1 MQLIRQMRN
10 KGLVLFVFVSL
21 ILVSIL
27 FSPAL
32 KAARVKGL
40 RLFEE
45 FYMLR
50 QVFGLIGAKY
60 VEEDKVDKEKL
71 LYGAIDG
78 AIKTLEDP
86 FTRFMK
92 PEAFDDMQTE
102 ASGEFGGL
110 GILISTKD
118 DILTVI
124 APIEGTPAYRVGV
137 QAGDRII
144 TVDEKPTKGMS
155 VNDAVKILRGV
166 VGSKVDLG
174 IYRTGERKLID
185 ITITRAI
192 IKVSSVKAR
201 MIDENIGYA
210 HLSGF
215 IQTTAQ
221 DLEKEISK
229 FEKEHD
235 LKGLVLDVR
244 NNPGGL
250 LDSAVEVS
258 RIFLG
263 KSKIVSI
270 KSRQG
275 NEITY
280 SSFAQEH
287 KKFSI
292 VVLINR
298 GSASASEIVA
308 GAIRDNGRGILL
320 GEKSFGKG
328 SVQTVLPLPNK
339 SAIALTTAYY
349 YTPSGVC
356 IHKKGIKPHIPVSLP
371 RLSTEEIIELRT
383 EREKALTDTKKKGF
397 MKVSRFDTQLSSAVD
412 ILKSSDIFFKNV
424 INKEKG
430 TAIAKDPSA
439 VKGKDK
445 AVH

>member
-1 MQLIRQMRN
+1 MELIRKMRYRSFYTVVFLSCVCVA
-10 KGLVLFVFVSL
+10 LVVS
-21 ILVSIL
+21 
-27 FSPAL
+27 PML
-32 KAARVKGL
+32 KAARVKSL

-50 QVFGLIGAKY
+50 QVFSLIGSQY
-60 VEEDKVDKEKL
+60 VEESKVDKTKL

-78 AIKTLEDP
+78 AIKTLDDP

-118 DILTVI
+118 DLLTVI
-124 APIEGTPAYRVGV
+124 APIEGTPAYREGI
-137 QAGDRII
+137 QAGDRIL
-144 TVDEKPTKGMS
+144 TVDKKPTKGMS
-155 VNDAVKILRGV
+155 VNDAVKILRGP
-166 VGSKVDLG
+166 VGSKVVLG
-174 IYRTGERKLID
+174 VHRIGERKLID
-185 ITITRAI
+185 YSITRAV

-215 IQTTAQ
+215 IQTTGQ
-221 DLEKEISK
+221 DLEKAISE
-229 FEKEHD
+229 FEKDHD

-250 LDSAVEVS
+250 LDAAVEVS

-263 KSKIVSI
+263 KARIVSI
-270 KSRQG
+270 KSRKG
-275 NEITY
+275 EEVTY

-287 KKFSI
+287 KKFPI

-349 YTPSGVC
+349 YTPSGIC
-356 IHKKGIKPHIPVSLP
+356 IHKKGIKPQVPVSLP
-371 RLSTEEIIELRT
+371 RLTDEEIKELRT
-383 EREKALTDTKKKGF
+383 EREKELTDSDKAGF
-397 MKVSRFDTQLSSAVD
+397 MNVSRFDTQLTEAVD
-412 ILKSSDIFFKNV
+412 ILRASNIFYDRILN
-424 INKEKG
+424 NSGE
-430 TAIAKDPSA
+430 TEIATHPSA
-439 VKGKDK
+439 EGTNNKVSQ
-445 AVH
+445 

>member
-1 MQLIRQMRN
+1 MRYRGLAVLIFSLLISVT
-10 KGLVLFVFVSL
+10 LV
-21 ILVSIL
+21 
-27 FSPAL
+27 FSPLL
-32 KAARVKGL
+32 KAARVQGL

-50 QVFGLIGAKY
+50 QVFSLIGTQY
-60 VEEDKVDKEKL
+60 VDEAKVDKEKL

-92 PEAFDDMQTE
+92 PEAFDNMQTE

-124 APIEGTPAYRVGV
+124 APIEGTPAYHEGV
-137 QAGDRII
+137 QAGDRILK
-144 TVDEKPTKGMS
+144 VDDKPTQGMS
-155 VNDAVKILRGV
+155 VNDAVKILRGP
-166 VGSKVDLG
+166 VGSKVVLG
-174 IYRTGERKLID
+174 IHRIGERKIID
-185 ITITRAI
+185 YTITRAI

-201 MIDENIGYA
+201 MVDEHIGYA

-215 IQTTAQ
+215 IQTSGQ
-221 DLEKEISK
+221 DLEKEISR

-235 LKGLVLDVR
+235 LKGLILDVR

-250 LDSAVEVS
+250 LDAAVEVS

-270 KSRQG
+270 KSRKG
-275 NEITY
+275 EEVTY

-287 KKFSI
+287 KKFPVI
-292 VVLINR
+292 VLINR

-308 GAIRDNGRGILL
+308 GAIHDNKRGILL
-320 GEKSFGKG
+320 GEKTFGKG

-349 YTPSGVC
+349 YTPSGIC
-356 IHKKGIKPHIPVSLP
+356 IHKKGIKPQIPVALP
-371 RLSTEEIIELRT
+371 RLTDDEIKELRS
-383 EREKALTDTKKKGF
+383 EREKELTDTAEQKGF
-397 MKVSRFDTQLSSAVD
+397 MNVSKFDTQLAAAVD
-412 ILKSSDIFFKNV
+412 ILRASDIFYDQILNYSNNPAV
-424 INKEKG
+424 TADSSVQSSQEKI
-430 TAIAKDPSA
+430 TQ
-439 VKGKDK
+439 
-445 AVH
+445 